1 MKTEPT
7 FEDILQAVEKQK
19 GVIDP
24 SPVVRSG
31 YFSRLF
37 NCEVFLKL
45 ENLQETGSFKVRG
58 AFNRIRRLESEE
70 KEKGVI
76 AASAGNHAQGVA
88 WAATR
93 LGISSLVVMPED
105 VSLRKLLSVKEYG
118 AEVILKGTC
127 YDDAYEH
134 AVNLA
139 AETGRTLIP
148 AFDDIHVMAGQ
159 GTIGAE
165 LSQLLDKDT
174 AVVVPIGGGG
184 LISGIAIA
192 AKSLCHGVTI
202 LGTQTESCPSVL
214 RALSKDPADHSG
226 IGPTIADGI
235 AVKKPGHLNLSI
247 IRKWVDEVAAV
258 DEETIAGAV
267 LDLLDKSSVVAE
279 GAGAAS
285 VAAVMSE
292 KFTSRPKRLIFIIS
306 GGNIEIH
313 TMDRILH
320 RGSIRMGRLIKLEVN
335 LLDSPGSLWRLLG
348 LVAEKKANILH
359 IFHDRLNLS
368 NPIQVSRVTLSL
380 ETRGHDHAGEIVMAL
395 QRAGYDVL
403 FRPAVN
409 SGEEKGEKIRRSEG
423 EKVRGDALLE
433 QDRKREESEKIR
445 G

>member
-7 FEDILQAVEKQK
+7 LEDILRAAEKLK

-24 SPVVRSG
+24 SPVVRSS
-31 YFSRLF
+31 YHSRLF
-37 NCEVFLKL
+37 GSEIFLKL

-58 AFNRIRRLESEE
+58 AYNRIRLLDSGE

-88 WAATR
+88 WAAAR

-118 AEVILKGTC
+118 AEVVLKGSC

-134 AVNLA
+134 ALTLA
-139 AETGRTLIP
+139 ASTGRTLIP
-148 AFDDIHVMAGQ
+148 AFEDIHVMAGQ
-159 GTIGAE
+159 GTIGVE
-165 LSQLLDKDT
+165 LTQFLDENT

-184 LISGIAIA
+184 LIAGIAVA
-192 AKSLCHGVTI
+192 AKSLCPAVTI
-202 LGTQTESCPSVL
+202 LGVQTESCPSVV
-214 RALSKDPADHSG
+214 RALGRGGTTETG

-235 AVKKPGHLNLSI
+235 AVKRPGDLNLSI
-247 IRKWVDEVAAV
+247 IQKWVDEVVAV

-285 VAAVMSE
+285 LAAMMGR
-292 KFTSRPKRLIFIIS
+292 KFASKAKRLILIIS

-313 TMDRILH
+313 TMDRIIH
-320 RGSIRMGRLIKLEVN
+320 RGSIRMGRLIKIEVN
-335 LLDSPGSLWRLLG
+335 LLDSPGSLWKLTGLL
-348 LVAEKKANILH
+348 AERKANILH
-359 IFHDRLNLS
+359 IFHDRLNLA

-380 ETRGHDHAGEIVMAL
+380 ETRGHDHAREIVEAL
-395 QRAGYDVL
+395 EGAGYDVRL
-403 FRPAVN
+403 C
-409 SGEEKGEKIRRSEG
+409 
-423 EKVRGDALLE
+423 L
-433 QDRKREESEKIR
+433 
-445 G
+445 

>member
-1 MKTEPT
+1 MKTEPALD
-7 FEDILQAVEKQK
+7 DILQAAEKQK

-31 YFSRLF
+31 YLSRLF
-37 NCEVFLKL
+37 DCEVFLKL

-58 AFNRIRRLESEE
+58 AFNRIRLLKSDERER
-70 KEKGVI
+70 GVV

-93 LGISSLVVMPED
+93 LGISALVVMPED

-134 AVNLA
+134 AVVLA

-148 AFDDIHVMAGQ
+148 AFNDIHVMAGQ
-159 GTIGAE
+159 GTIGLE
-165 LSQLLDKDT
+165 LSHLLDKDT

-184 LISGIAIA
+184 LISGIAVA
-192 AKSLCHGVTI
+192 AKSICQEVKI
-202 LGTQTESCPSVL
+202 LGAQTESYPSVL
-214 RALSKDPADHSG
+214 RALGKDPAGHSR

-235 AVKKPGHLNLSI
+235 AVKKPGDLNLSI
-247 IRKWVDEVAAV
+247 IREWVDEVVAV

-285 VAAVMSE
+285 VAAVMSA
-292 KFTSRPKRLIFIIS
+292 KFASRAKRLIFIIS

-335 LLDSPGSLWRLLG
+335 LPDSPGSLWRLLG

-359 IFHDRLNLS
+359 IFHDRLNLA

-380 ETRGHDHAGEIVMAL
+380 ETRGHDHAGEIVEAL
-395 QRAGYDVL
+395 QGAGYDVM
-403 FRPAVN
+403 FRPAV
-409 SGEEKGEKIRRSEG
+409 SGGKEENRNQEVAPTERP
-423 EKVRGDALLE
+423 
-433 QDRKREESEKIR
+433 
-445 G
+445 

>member
-1 MKTEPT
+1 VKTEPA
-7 FEDILQAVEKQK
+7 FEDILQAAERRK
-19 GVIDP
+19 GVIDS

-31 YFSRLF
+31 YYSRLF
-37 NCEVFLKL
+37 GAEVFLKL

-58 AFNRIRRLESEE
+58 AFNRIRLLNADE

-134 AVNLA
+134 ALNLA
-139 AETGRTLIP
+139 ASTGRTLIP
-148 AFDDIHVMAGQ
+148 AFEDVHVMAGQ
-159 GTIGAE
+159 GTIGLE
-165 LSQLLDKDT
+165 LSHLLDENT
-174 AVVVPIGGGG
+174 AVVVPVGGGG

-192 AKSLCHGVTI
+192 AKSLCPGVTI
-202 LGTQTESCPSVL
+202 LGAQTESCPSVV
-214 RALSKDPADHSG
+214 RALGSG
-226 IGPTIADGI
+226 GTSQTEIGPTIADGI
-235 AVKKPGHLNLSI
+235 AVKRPGDLTLSV
-247 IRKWVDEVAAV
+247 IRKWVDEVVAV

-279 GAGAAS
+279 GAGAAPI
-285 VAAVMSE
+285 AAVMSA
-292 KFTSRPKRLIFIIS
+292 KFTSRAKRLILIVS

-320 RGSIRMGRLIKLEVN
+320 RGSIRMGRLIKIEVN
-335 LLDSPGSLWRLLG
+335 LLDSPGSLWRLTG
-348 LVAEKKANILH
+348 LLAEKKANILH

-368 NPIQVSRVTLSL
+368 NPIQISRVTLSL
-380 ETRGHDHAGEIVMAL
+380 ETRGHDHAREIVEAL
-395 QRAGYDVL
+395 QHAGYDVI
-403 FRPAVN
+403 RKDPCSDTAPPC
-409 SGEEKGEKIRRSEG
+409 SG
-423 EKVRGDALLE
+423 
-433 QDRKREESEKIR
+433 
-445 G
+445 